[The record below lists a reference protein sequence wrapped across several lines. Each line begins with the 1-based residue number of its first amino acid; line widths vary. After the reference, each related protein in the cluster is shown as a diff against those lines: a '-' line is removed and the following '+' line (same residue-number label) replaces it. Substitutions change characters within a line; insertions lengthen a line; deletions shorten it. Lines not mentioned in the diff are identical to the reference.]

1 LSLKFYHFLKI
12 LILIVLVV
20 SLVGFA
26 FLMNSCTPEVC
37 TTWSRFCI
45 ATLIGA
51 PSSNEI
57 NECPSE
63 VLICPGETAVLYWN
77 VSSDVTSI
85 KITSEFGT
93 TFGPFTA
100 TSGSQYV
107 SPLVTTRYTL
117 TAEGKCKS
125 ENTVTVHVVT
135 GGETQ
140 TLLAKGSP
148 ETGVWVVDVSPVTTS
163 TSIVVSLIK
172 TLPCTDGSFWNKW
185 GLKKTDIDSTVT
197 FLDVTDVDTSANDIP
212 LVGSWEFTPK
222 DASYQKDTACF
233 LVTIKCTEVYPT
245 PTPSPFPPYSPPP
258 PTHQ

>member
-1 LSLKFYHFLKI
+1 MSFKLYHFIKI
-12 LILIVLVV
+12 LILIIFVV
-20 SLVGFA
+20 SLVGFT

-37 TTWSRFCI
+37 TTWARFCA

-51 PSSNEI
+51 PSPNEI

-93 TFGPFTA
+93 SYGPFTA
-100 TSGSQYV
+100 LSGSQNV
-107 SPLVTTRYTL
+107 SPLATTDYTL
-117 TAEGKCKS
+117 TVEGNCNFEKK
-125 ENTVTVHVVT
+125 VTVHVVA

-140 TLLAKGSP
+140 TLIAKGSP
-148 ETGVWVVDVSPVTTS
+148 ETGVWVVDISPVTTS
-163 TSIVVSLIK
+163 TSIIVNLIK

-185 GLKKTDIDSTVT
+185 SLKKTDLDSTVT
-197 FLDVTDVDTSANDIP
+197 FLDVTDIETSANDIP

-222 DASYQKDTACF
+222 DATYQKETACF
-233 LVTIKCTEVYPT
+233 SVTIKCTEVYPT
-245 PTPSPFPPYSPPP
+245 PTPSPLPPYSPPP

>member
-1 LSLKFYHFLKI
+1 MSFKLYHFIKI
-12 LILIVLVV
+12 LILIILVV
-20 SLVGFA
+20 SLVGFT

-37 TTWSRFCI
+37 TTWSRFCV

-51 PSSNEI
+51 PSPNEI

-93 TFGPFTA
+93 TFGPFTV

-117 TAEGKCKS
+117 TAEGKCKT
-125 ENTVTVHVVT
+125 ENIVTVHVVA
-135 GGETQ
+135 GDETQ
-140 TLLAKGSP
+140 TLLVKGSP

-163 TSIVVSLIK
+163 TSIIVSLIK

-185 GLKKTDIDSTVT
+185 GLKKTDLDSTVT
-197 FLDVTDVDTSANDIP
+197 FLDVTDIDTSANDIP
-212 LVGSWEFTPK
+212 LVESWEFTPK
-222 DASYQKDTACF
+222 DTSYQKDTACF
-233 LVTIKCTEVYPT
+233 LVTKMYRSLSNSNT
-245 PTPSPFPPYSPPP
+245 
-258 PTHQ
+258 